1 MRWKYL
7 TKLKSLTI
15 TSLADLNS
23 CLCNHFPHVHRPAI
37 EYLCFVPHTLIFS
50 RLSQMRLSY
59 FSQWNAAMQST
70 SLCRLKQ
77 VARLP
82 HSVVVKMLICITMW
96 ASFLSCKK
104 SVSPL
109 ISTLLAWPHPLRG
122 KGLEGESQVLFGVTL
137 RVFTPLRGYNWFH
150 SLIKEEIS
158 STFQWKIS
166 IFCVNTTIMCC

>member
-1 MRWKYL
+1 MQVPGKIGLINMRWKYL

-104 SVSPL
+104 KCVPFNFNPFSVTSS
-109 ISTLLAWPHPLRG
+109 IEGQGSRRRVSSVVWSDI
-122 KGLEGESQVLFGVTL
+122 KGVYTSKRL
-137 RVFTPLRGYNWFH
+137 
-150 SLIKEEIS
+150 
-158 STFQWKIS
+158 
-166 IFCVNTTIMCC
+166 